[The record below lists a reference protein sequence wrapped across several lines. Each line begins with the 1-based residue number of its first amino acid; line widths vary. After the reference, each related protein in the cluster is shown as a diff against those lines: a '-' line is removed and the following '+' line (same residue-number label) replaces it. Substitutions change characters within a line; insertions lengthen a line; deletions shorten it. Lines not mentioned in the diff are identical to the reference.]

1 MLDELSNICPTC
13 NIQMVLEM
21 ITVCMFFVGVDV
33 IGYEYNYL
41 FSLYLFYFYI
51 WKNFYFA
58 TKENIKIG
66 V

>member
-1 MLDELSNICPTC
+1 
-13 NIQMVLEM
+13 MVLEI

-33 IGYEYNYL
+33 IEYEYNYL

-58 TKENIKIG
+58 SEENIKID